1 MAKHKH
7 LTLEDR
13 CTIANLLDKNYSF
26 KGIAAELGKDCT
38 TISKEIRS
46 HIVFK
51 KTGTIGRP
59 FNACIHRLC
68 CDVRMLCSPCSSS
81 RRYSFCKFCKVCN
94 SRCSSFKQEFCERHT
109 KPPYVCNG
117 CAKLNS
123 CTLEKRFYHAA
134 AAYTEYKDVL
144 SEARSGISLSEEEIK
159 HLDSFV
165 SPLIKRGQSLNHIC
179 ANNMDSLMVSE
190 STLYRLVDYN
200 LFSARNIDLP
210 RKVRYKPRRH
220 KKNFK
225 VDKGCRIGRT
235 FEDFQKFMTEHTKLS
250 VTQIDS
256 VEGKKGGK
264 VLLTIHFVKSEL
276 MLAFI
281 RDSND
286 SQSVIDVFERLYLE
300 LSPDVFMSLM
310 PVLLGDNG
318 SEFSN
323 PTALEFD
330 CQKNR
335 RTYVFY
341 CDPSSPYQKG
351 SAERNHEFIRLFIP
365 KGESMDVFTRED
377 ITLMMNNINSYS
389 RESLG
394 NKSPYEVF
402 SFLYGEDILKR
413 LGCTMIPANKVT
425 LKPSIFR
432 KRGGHINN
440 E

>member
-1 MAKHKH
+1 MAKYKH

-13 CTIANLLDKNYSF
+13 FTIANLLDKNYSF
-26 KGIAAELGKDCT
+26 KGIAAELLKDCT
-38 TISKEIRS
+38 TISKEIRN

-51 KTGTIGRP
+51 KIGTVGRP
-59 FNACIHRLC
+59 FNSCLHRSC
-68 CDVRMLCSPCSSS
+68 CDIRKLCSPCSSS

-94 SRCSSFKQEFCERHT
+94 SRCPNFKQEFCERHT
-109 KPPYVCNG
+109 NPPYICNG
-117 CAKLNS
+117 CNKLNS

-134 AAYTEYKDVL
+134 AAYTEYKTVL
-144 SEARSGISLSEEEIK
+144 SEARSGISLSEEEVK
-159 HLDSFV
+159 HLDSLV

-210 RKVRYKPRRH
+210 RKVRYKPRKH

-225 VDKGCRIGRT
+225 VDKGCRTGRT
-235 FEDFQKFMTEHTKLS
+235 FGDFQKFMTEHPQLS
-250 VTQIDS
+250 VTQMDS

-264 VLLTIHFVKSEL
+264 VLLTIHFVKPEL

-281 RDSND
+281 RESND
-286 SQSVIDVFERLYLE
+286 SQSVIDAMNQLCLKLGMDAFTR
-300 LSPDVFMSLM
+300 LM

-323 PTALEFD
+323 PTALEFNSD
-330 CQKNR
+330 KKR
-335 RTYVFY
+335 RTHVFY

-365 KGESMDVFTRED
+365 KGESMDAFMQED
-377 ITLMMNNINSYS
+377 ITLMMNHINSYS

-402 SFLYGEDILKR
+402 SFLYGENILKR
-413 LGCTMIPANKVT
+413 LGCTMIPANEVT

-432 KRGGHINN
+432 KKG
-440 E
+440 

>member
-13 CTIANLLDKNYSF
+13 ITITNLLDKNYSF
-26 KGIAAELGKDCT
+26 KGIGTELGKDCS
-38 TISKEIRS
+38 TISKEICR

-51 KTGTIGRP
+51 KTGAYGRP
-59 FNACIHRLC
+59 FNACLHRSA
-68 CDVRMLCSPCSSS
+68 CDVRILCSPCSSD
-81 RRYSFCKFCKVCN
+81 RKYSFCKFCKLCN
-94 SRCSSFKQEFCERHT
+94 SKCPDFGQELCVRHN

-117 CAKLNS
+117 CEKLKF
-123 CTLEKRFYHAA
+123 CTLEKHFYHAV
-134 AAYTEYKDVL
+134 AAYTEYREVL
-144 SEARSGISLSEEEIK
+144 SEVRSGISLSEDEIK
-159 HLDSFV
+159 HLDTFV
-165 SPLIKRGQSLNHIC
+165 SPLIMRGQSLNHIC
-179 ANNMDSLMVSE
+179 ANNMDSLMISE

-210 RKVRYKPRRH
+210 RKVRYKPRTH

-225 VDKGCRIGRT
+225 VDKSCRIGRT
-235 FEDFQKFMTEHTKLS
+235 FDDFQKFMEDHLQLS
-250 VTQIDS
+250 VTQMDS

-281 RDSND
+281 RNSND
-286 SQSVIDVFERLYLE
+286 SQSVIDVIEKLYLE
-300 LSPDVFMSLM
+300 LRPDGFISLM

-365 KGESMDVFTRED
+365 KGKSMDAFMQGD
-377 ITLMMNNINSYS
+377 ITLMMNHINSYS

-394 NKSPYEVF
+394 NKSPYQVF

-413 LGCTMIPANKVT
+413 LGCTMIPANEVT
-425 LKPSIFR
+425 LKPSIFG
-432 KRGGHINN
+432 KKG
-440 E
+440 EAS

>member
-13 CTIANLLDKNYSF
+13 FAIGNLLDKNYSF
-26 KGIAAELGKDCT
+26 KGIGTELGKDCT

-46 HIVFK
+46 HIIFK
-51 KTGTIGRP
+51 KTGSYGHP
-59 FNACIHRLC
+59 FNACLHRLS
-68 CDVRMLCSPCSSS
+68 CDIRMLCSPCSSG
-81 RRYSFCKFCKVCN
+81 RKRGFCKYCKLCN
-94 SRCSSFKQEFCERHT
+94 SKCADFEQEFCARHN

-117 CAKLNS
+117 CEKLKS
-123 CTLEKRFYHAA
+123 CTLEKHFYHAA
-134 AAYTEYKDVL
+134 AAYSEYRNVL
-144 SEARSGISLSEEEIK
+144 TEARSGISLSEDEVK
-159 HLDSFV
+159 HLNALV
-165 SPLIKRGQSLNHIC
+165 SPLIMRGQSLNHIC
-179 ANNMDSLMVSE
+179 ANNRDSLMVSE

-210 RKVRYKPRRH
+210 RKVRYKPRKH
-220 KKNFK
+220 KKIFK

-235 FEDFQKFMTEHTKLS
+235 FKDFQQFMKEHPQLS
-250 VTQIDS
+250 VTQMDS

-286 SQSVIDVFERLYLE
+286 SRSVINVIERLYLE
-300 LSPDVFMSLM
+300 LRPDVFMSLM

-330 CQKNR
+330 CQRNR

-351 SAERNHEFIRLFIP
+351 SAERNHEFIRLYIP
-365 KGESMDVFTRED
+365 KGNSMDAFMQKD
-377 ITLMMNNINSYS
+377 ITLMMNHINSYS
-389 RESLG
+389 RKSLG

-413 LGCTMIPANKVT
+413 LGCTMIPANEVT
-425 LKPSIFR
+425 LKPSIFGKKDNSR
-432 KRGGHINN
+432 
-440 E
+440 

>member
-13 CTIANLLDKNYSF
+13 FTIANLLDKNYSF
-26 KGIAAELGKDCT
+26 KGIDAELGKDCT

-46 HIVFK
+46 HIVFN
-51 KTGTIGRP
+51 KTGTIGHP
-59 FNACIHRLC
+59 FNACLHHSC
-68 CDVRMLCSPCSSS
+68 CDIRMLCSPCSSS
-81 RRYSFCKFCKVCN
+81 RKYSFCKFCKICN

-123 CTLEKRFYHAA
+123 CTLEKRFYHAV
-134 AAYTEYKDVL
+134 AAYTEYKNVL
-144 SEARSGISLSEEEIK
+144 SEARSGISLSEEEVK
-159 HLDSFV
+159 YLDSLV

-220 KKNFK
+220 KKSFK
-225 VDKGCRIGRT
+225 VDKGCRIDRT
-235 FEDFQKFMTEHTKLS
+235 FEDFQKFMTEHPQLS

-264 VLLTIHFVKSEL
+264 LLLTIHFVKSEL

-286 SQSVIDVFERLYLE
+286 SQSVIDVFERLYLQ

-323 PTALEFD
+323 PTALELD

-365 KGESMDVFTRED
+365 KGESMDVFTQED

-413 LGCTMIPANKVT
+413 LDCAMIPASKVT
-425 LKPSIFR
+425 LKPSIFG